1 MRPWLGVVAGAILLA
16 AALIIEAPAS
26 LLDRRVADL
35 TDGRVR
41 ITAATGTVWRGAGEL
56 ALLPDDV
63 RVPIAWR
70 LEPMPLLRG
79 GLAGSLTTGD
89 ANRRATFAV
98 EQENFIVHDFA
109 IALPAASVLR
119 TAGIPDALTNAAGT
133 LTLDAA
139 DLARRGDRLEARAN
153 LLWTDAVLAA
163 PVTGARIA
171 LGDVRVAAAGSGSE
185 IPATLSNSGG
195 EVDIA
200 GSLLFSA
207 RGTARI
213 DARIKPRQGLAPDR
227 NEAIAAALSN
237 IGRADGAGGY
247 RVVWPLALR

>member
-1 MRPWLGVVAGAILLA
+1 MRPSLGVGAGAILLA

-26 LLDRRVADL
+26 LLDRRVANL
-35 TDGRVR
+35 TDGRIR

-79 GLAGSLTTGD
+79 GLAGSLT
-89 ANRRATFAV
+89 AREAHRRATFAV
-98 EQENFIVHDFA
+98 ERENFIVHDFA

-139 DLARRGDRLEARAN
+139 DLARRGDRLEVRAN
-153 LLWTDAVLAA
+153 LTWTDAALAA
-163 PVTGARIA
+163 PLTGARIS
-171 LGDVRVAAAGSGSE
+171 LGDVRLAAAGSGSE

-207 RGTARI
+207 RGTPQI
-213 DARIKPRQGLAPDR
+213 DARIKPRPGLPADR

>member
-1 MRPWLGVVAGAILLA
+1 MRAWLVIGAGATLLA
-16 AALIIEAPAS
+16 AALIIEAPAT

-35 TDGRVR
+35 TDGRIR
-41 ITAATGTVWRGAGEL
+41 ITAAAGTVWRGTGEL

-63 RVPIAWR
+63 RIPIAWR

-79 GLAGSLTTGD
+79 GLAGSLTAGD
-89 ANRRATFAV
+89 ASRPATFV
-98 EQENFIVHDFA
+98 VDQENFIVHDVA
-109 IALPAASVLR
+109 IALPATSVLR
-119 TAGIPDALTNAAGT
+119 TAGVPDALTNAGGT

-153 LLWTDAVLAA
+153 LKWTDAALTA
-163 PVTGARIA
+163 PLTGARIA
-171 LGDVRVAAAGSGSE
+171 LGEVRLAAAGSGGE

-200 GSLLFSA
+200 GNLVFST
-207 RGTARI
+207 RSTPQI
-213 DARIKPRQGLAPDR
+213 DARVKPRAGLPAGR
-227 NEAIAAALSN
+227 SETIATALSS

-247 RVVWPLALR
+247 RIVWPLTVR